1 MQEQLCPICGKP
13 YIKSR
18 PTPFGGM
25 EYVHK
30 EEETFSDLCSQSS
43 ASYKASLANP
53 SSEPENNQG

>member
-1 MQEQLCPICGKP
+1 MQEKLCPICGKP